1 MASAATG
8 GDRVH
13 LQLADECA
21 AVHGLH
27 DGGFRH
33 CMRLKIQEPDS
44 SSALQLVA
52 GPLSCWRNGSADCG
66 RGPEPALR
74 SEEHTSELQSRE
86 NLVCRL
92 LLEKK
97 KNLLLRHPSATPWQS

>member
-8 GDRVH
+8 GYGVH

-33 CMRLKIQEPDS
+33 CMRLKVQEPDS

-52 GPLSCWRNGSADCG
+52 GPLPRRRTAVLIVDEAQNLSD
-66 RGPEPALR
+66 EVL
-74 SEEHTSELQSRE
+74 EEIRLMTNLETFTEKLLQIV
-86 NLVCRL
+86 LVG
-92 LLEKK
+92 
-97 KNLLLRHPSATPWQS
+97 